1 MTEIKRIKDR
11 GRPKKYEG
19 ERKIAIILNIV
30 KPWREIAQKLEK
42 LSEIDES
49 PEFKT
54 YCKEIEE
61 ADLLGKNKK
70 NRLSVY
76 CRYILSMHVVK
87 NQSKLMTNATT

>member
-1 MTEIKRIKDR
+1 MEEIKKIK

-19 ERKIAIILNIV
+19 EKKIAIILNIV
-30 KPWREIAQKLEK
+30 KPWRDIAEKLEK

-61 ADLLGKNKK
+61 TELTKNNKK
-70 NRLSVY
+70 NRLSKY
-76 CRYILSMHVVK
+76 CRYILSLYVAK
-87 NQSKLMTNATT
+87 NQNKLMTTATT